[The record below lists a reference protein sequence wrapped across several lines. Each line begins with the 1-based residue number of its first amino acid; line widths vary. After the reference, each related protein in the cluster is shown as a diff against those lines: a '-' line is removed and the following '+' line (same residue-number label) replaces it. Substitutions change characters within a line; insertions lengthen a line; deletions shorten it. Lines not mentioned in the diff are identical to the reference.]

1 MSGKGDKPRP
11 LSIPYKEYADRYDA
25 IFSTATVRTATVPEE
40 DENEE
45 LCKDETDSQSE

>member
-25 IFSTATVRTATVPEE
+25 IFSTPSVTEE
-40 DENEE
+40 EENEK
-45 LCKDETDSQSE
+45 LCKDETGDQSD

>member
-25 IFSTATVRTATVPEE
+25 IFSTSTVTEE

>member
-25 IFSTATVRTATVPEE
+25 IFSTSPVTEE
-40 DENEE
+40 DENEK
-45 LCKDETDSQSE
+45 LRKDEADSQSD

>member
-25 IFSTATVRTATVPEE
+25 IFSTSPVTEKE
-40 DENEE
+40 ENEE
-45 LCKDETDSQSE
+45 LCKDETGSQSE

>member
-25 IFSTATVRTATVPEE
+25 IFNAPPVLEEKDEEPRE
-40 DENEE
+40 DE
-45 LCKDETDSQSE
+45 TSPQSD

>member
-25 IFSTATVRTATVPEE
+25 IFSTATVPEE
-40 DENEE
+40 DENKK
-45 LCKDETDSQSE
+45 LRKDETDSQSG

>member
-25 IFSTATVRTATVPEE
+25 IFSTSPVTEE
-40 DENEE
+40 EENEE
-45 LCKDETDSQSE
+45 LRKDETGSQSD

>member
-25 IFSTATVRTATVPEE
+25 IFSTPTVTKEAEKKE
-40 DENEE
+40 DEE
-45 LCKDETDSQSE
+45 LCKDES

>member
-25 IFSTATVRTATVPEE
+25 IFSTSPVTEE
-40 DENEE
+40 DENENEE
-45 LCKDETDSQSE
+45 LCKDEAESQSD

>member
-25 IFSTATVRTATVPEE
+25 IFRTPPVTEE
-40 DENEE
+40 ETNEK
-45 LCKDETDSQSE
+45 LRKDETGSQGD

>member
-25 IFSTATVRTATVPEE
+25 IFSTSPVPEE
-40 DENEE
+40 EENEE
-45 LCKDETDSQSE
+45 LCKDETDSQSD

>member
-25 IFSTATVRTATVPEE
+25 IFSTPAVTEE
-40 DENEE
+40 TEDEE
-45 LCKDETDSQSE
+45 LCKDESSSQGD

>member
-25 IFSTATVRTATVPEE
+25 IFSTPTVAEE
-40 DENEE
+40 KEDEE

>member
-25 IFSTATVRTATVPEE
+25 IFNELPVLEE
-40 DENEE
+40 KDEEI
-45 LCKDETDSQSE
+45 CKDEASPQSD

>member
-25 IFSTATVRTATVPEE
+25 IFSTPLVTEE
-40 DENEE
+40 ETNEE
-45 LCKDETDSQSE
+45 LCKDETSSQSD

>member
-25 IFSTATVRTATVPEE
+25 IFSTPPIAEE
-40 DENEE
+40 ENEE
-45 LCKDETDSQSE
+45 LCEDEACPEDN

>member
-25 IFSTATVRTATVPEE
+25 IFNAPPVLEE
-40 DENEE
+40 KDEEI
-45 LCKDETDSQSE
+45 CKDKTCPQSD